1 MIKILYNVFL
11 YFTDLSA
18 YEVVN
23 GVPKLSEHGR
33 KLVLGG
39 SLKSGSLGMP
49 PIIEGNPDTQHV
61 RTFEI
66 EIVVKIALFLS
77 LLINSHCQ
85 AFFEKHYSED
95 SFFGALLNQ
104 ILSPPIKYVRYIKR
118 GNGMA
123 TDMVVENLPPRVDL
137 RFIAS
142 KSFLFYVLFLFIFC
156 RLFNFSILNIGF
168 LLLTVFISYIATK
181 SVLAHLK
188 M

>member
-1 MIKILYNVFL
+1 M
-11 YFTDLSA
+11 
-18 YEVVN
+18 VN

-39 SLKSGSLGMP
+39 SLKSGSLAMP
-49 PIIEGNPDTQHV
+49 PIIEGNPDTQPV

-85 AFFEKHYSED
+85 AFFEKHYNED
-95 SFFGALLNQ
+95 SFFGKFLNQ
-104 ILSPPIKYVRYIKR
+104 TLSPPIKYVRYIKR

-123 TDMVVENLPPRVDL
+123 TDIVVENLPPRVDL

-142 KSFLFYVLFLFIFC
+142 KSFLFYILFLFIIC

-168 LLLTVFISYIATK
+168 LLLTVYISYIATK
-181 SVLAHLK
+181 SMFAHLK
-188 M
+188 K